1 MDEVEKLL
9 DAVYTGRERLTREE
23 IHRHAVAVDA
33 PVEVLDAVE
42 ALPEGEYAY
51 DEASEALA
59 QLGGRESGSTSPTGG
74 VPAREL
80 DDADLSRELR
90 HLHETRDDTFRHG
103 SSQALLNHDS
113 RTEELEA
120 EYLRRFPDRAVD
132 PARVRPD

>member
-9 DAVYTGRERLTREE
+9 DAVYTGRERVTREE

-33 PVEVLDAVE
+33 PAGVIDAVE
-42 ALPEGEYAY
+42 TLPEGEYAY

-59 QLGGRESGSTSPTGG
+59 QLAPPVITSGG
-74 VPAREL
+74 VPAQAL
-80 DDADLSRELR
+80 DDSDLSRELR

-103 SSQALLNHDS
+103 SVQALANHDS
-113 RTEELEA
+113 RTAELEA

-132 PARVRPD
+132 PQRIRPD